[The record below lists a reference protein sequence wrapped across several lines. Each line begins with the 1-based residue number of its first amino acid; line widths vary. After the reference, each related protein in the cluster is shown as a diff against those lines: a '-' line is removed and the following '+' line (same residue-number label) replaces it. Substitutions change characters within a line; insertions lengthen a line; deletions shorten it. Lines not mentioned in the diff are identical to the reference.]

1 MASSLSNLVNNLS
14 EGIHRIKCPCRYD
27 DKKCETCRIKYKYLD
42 CFLEYTNFKDDL
54 IEYKCLCCNKIIYTR
69 RMKNLKNRLKNMTI
83 MSLFYFCE
91 KVFIFMNICMIEKNS
106 MKHHYLKRRFLQ
118 SLKYGRCYW
127 CRLCTCKKNLQRF
140 WNKNLREYHNF
151 YVQSDTLFLADVD
164 VEDPEVDVQYLGKL
178 HELHNDLT
186 F

>member
-1 MASSLSNLVNNLS
+1 M
-14 EGIHRIKCPCRYD
+14 PYD
-27 DKKCETCRIKYKYLD
+27 
-42 CFLEYTNFKDDL
+42 
-54 IEYKCLCCNKIIYTR
+54 
-69 RMKNLKNRLKNMTI
+69 
-83 MSLFYFCE
+83 CE
-91 KVFIFMNICMIEKNS
+91 KVFILMNIWMIGKNS
-106 MKHHYLKRRFLQ
+106 MKHHYLKRWFLQ
-118 SLKYGRCYW
+118 SLKYGRYYW
-127 CRLCTCKKNLQRF
+127 CRLCTCKKSLQRF

>member
-1 MASSLSNLVNNLS
+1 MDDWEKFNETSL
-14 EGIHRIKCPCRYD
+14 P
-27 DKKCETCRIKYKYLD
+27 KK
-42 CFLEYTNFKDDL
+42 
-54 IEYKCLCCNKIIYTR
+54 KI
-69 RMKNLKNRLKNMTI
+69 
-83 MSLFYFCE
+83 F
-91 KVFIFMNICMIEKNS
+91 
-106 MKHHYLKRRFLQ
+106 